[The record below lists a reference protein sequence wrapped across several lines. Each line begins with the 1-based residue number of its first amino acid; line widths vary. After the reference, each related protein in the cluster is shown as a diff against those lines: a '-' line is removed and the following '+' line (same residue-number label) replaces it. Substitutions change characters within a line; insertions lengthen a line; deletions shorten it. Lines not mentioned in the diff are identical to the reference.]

1 MEHVR
6 TIRTTRTTKSYKIAT
21 LEYLGVLSSTYAHSY
36 LVRATPTLV
45 YMNSQ
50 KVPCIARSTMHMH
63 TVVVIL
69 VVGTQRSTMHIT
81 RVILLGVYGYSVVC
95 IRAYIIYIVLLAKV
109 LRLVL
114 CILQSSYYASYER
127 ILLARVLI
135 LVIEYVIIIVYVYI
149 YIMHTSTMH
158 RVLLHTR
165 TRRLVLQYYNEY
177 AYSYSWY
184 VWIPKASSDLRIQL
198 LFVL

>member
-81 RVILLGVYGYSVVC
+81 RVH
-95 IRAYIIYIVLLAKV
+95 IYIVLLAKV

-135 LVIEYVIIIVYVYI
+135 LVIEYVIIIVYMYI